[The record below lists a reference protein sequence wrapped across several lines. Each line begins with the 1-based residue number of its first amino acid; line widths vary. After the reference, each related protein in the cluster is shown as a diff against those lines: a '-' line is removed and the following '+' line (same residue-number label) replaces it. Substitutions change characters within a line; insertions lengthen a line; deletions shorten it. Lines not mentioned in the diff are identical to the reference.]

1 MKAGEIR
8 GERLL
13 AGGARFAPSPSLL
26 ASPLFAR
33 LLAPAFRTILD
44 RIDARLRAGSLRAYL
59 PDGTT
64 RLLGG
69 HAPGFE
75 VEVRLKDWRALVRL
89 ATQGS
94 IGWYRAYEAG
104 EWEASD
110 MVALFALFSAN
121 ARSLGGTARSSGPFR
136 LLAMAAHRLNRNS
149 RAGAARNISA
159 HYDIGNDFYAAWLDP
174 GMTYSSALDV
184 DEESGADFLVEAQ
197 ARKLDA
203 IAARLGKP
211 ARVLEIGCGWG
222 GLAHRL
228 AAGGAAVTAISL
240 SREQLDWAQACRGD
254 AIDFRLQD
262 YRDVTGQYDA
272 IVCVE
277 MVEALGREY
286 WSEFLDCIARCLRP
300 GGRAAIQFIS
310 MADDLFE
317 TYAQSADFI
326 QAYVFPG
333 GLLIKR
339 SEFRR
344 LAAERGLAWHD
355 QADFGQ
361 DYARTLNAWR
371 KRFDA
376 AVAENRLPS
385 GFDDRFVR
393 LWRYYLAYCE
403 GGFRAGTIDV
413 HQVTLIGEQER
424 E

>member
-13 AGGARFAPSPSLL
+13 AGGARFAPSASSL
-26 ASPLFAR
+26 AR
-33 LLAPAFRTILD
+33 LLAPFFRTVLD
-44 RIDARLRAGSLRAYL
+44 RIHSGLATGSLLAHL

-110 MVALFALFSAN
+110 MVALFALFAGN
-121 ARSLGGTARSSGPFR
+121 ARTLGGTARSSGLFR
-136 LLAMAAHRLNRNS
+136 LIARAAHRLNRNS
-149 RAGAARNISA
+149 RAGAARNIAA
-159 HYDIGNDFYAAWLDP
+159 HYDLGNDFYAAWLDES
-174 GMTYSSALDV
+174 MTYSSALAPGKD
-184 DEESGADFLVEAQ
+184 GLEAAQ
-197 ARKLDA
+197 RRKLDT
-203 IAARLGKP
+203 IAARLGRP
-211 ARVLEIGCGWG
+211 ASVLEIGCGWG
-222 GLAHRL
+222 SLAQRL
-228 AAGGAAVTAISL
+228 AEDGAKVTAISL
-240 SREQLDWAQACRGD
+240 SREQLDWARAGRPGT
-254 AIDFRLQD
+254 IDFRLQD

-272 IVCVE
+272 IASVE

-286 WSEFLDCIARCLRP
+286 WAAFMDCISGCLKP
-300 GGRAAIQFIS
+300 GGRAAIQYIS

-317 TYAQSADFI
+317 TYAASADFI

-333 GLLIKR
+333 GLLIR
-339 SEFRR
+339 TSEFRR
-344 LAAERGLAWHD
+344 LAKERGLQWCN
-355 QADFGQ
+355 QSDFGQ
-361 DYARTLNAWR
+361 DYAETLRLWR
-371 KRFDA
+371 ERFDA
-376 AVAENRLPS
+376 AVDEARLP
-385 GFDDRFVR
+385 GGCDDRFIR

-413 HQVTLIGEQER
+413 HQVTLVKE
-424 E
+424 